1 MAYIYKI
8 YIIIKYIWHTIKL
21 TLVSVPLMSISAEY
35 TKRKI
40 KGFFIMWCRNCCTET
55 SYEHCPICNSKT
67 VEDIPSEVFWCSHCR
82 VPILQLV
89 TQPDKGVCPRCG
101 HKTKY
106 MSTDIR
112 PVFPEERLLFELL
125 LDREPNEFI
134 EKSVWASNS
143 RYYVDGKSISIP
155 SSLFKTADTVS
166 IAKKIEQHKTA
177 NSYSFFNRTIE
188 VFIEAN
194 NARLNYIKDEA
205 CSFVMQEVKR
215 FPEENIV
222 ISFSGG
228 KDSTATADVVV
239 KSLSNP
245 SLVHIFGDTTLEF
258 PYTTEYA
265 QRYREE
271 HPQAIFKVAKN
282 NEQVFMDVCKDIGPP
297 ARMMRWCCSMFKTG
311 PITRVINS
319 LYRNQQILTFYGIRK
334 NESVSRSKYN
344 RVEDDAESVKI
355 QQQTVAS
362 PIFFWKDLDV
372 WLYLL
377 AEKVD
382 FNEAYRLGYD
392 RVGCWC
398 CPNNNQRAQFLS
410 RIYMPEKSKEWRDFL
425 VDFAVKI
432 GKPDPEEYVDEGGW
446 KARQGGN
453 GLAAAGDVKIRFS
466 NCTSEEHA
474 KIYRLVRPFDDELV
488 GMFVPFG
495 RVAPELG
502 QKLLHEVLVLD
513 AKTNVPI
520 LSLQPFNHDGYDYA
534 VKVRTM
540 NVADHDDLQ
549 RMVGYQIR
557 KFNVCRQCL
566 KCESICRAGAISI
579 TGGQYYIDPDKCV
592 HCKMCMTAKYLD
604 GGCTMDKYLRTK

>member
-1 MAYIYKI
+1 
-8 YIIIKYIWHTIKL
+8 
-21 TLVSVPLMSISAEY
+21 
-35 TKRKI
+35 
-40 KGFFIMWCRNCCTET
+40 MWCRNCNIELN
-55 SYEHCPICNSKT
+55 EKKCPVCGSDTI
-67 VEDIPSEVFWCSHCR
+67 EDTPAEIYWCSSCK
-82 VPILQLV
+82 VPVLQEV
-89 TQPDKGVCPRCG
+89 SQVDKGVCPRCG
-101 HKTKY
+101 SKMKY
-106 MSTDIR
+106 MSSDIR
-112 PVFPEERLLFELL
+112 PVFPEERLLLEILL
-125 LDREPNEFI
+125 ECKPNEFI
-134 EKSVWASNS
+134 EKSVWAVNS
-143 RYYVDGKSISIP
+143 RYYIDGKSVSLP
-155 SSLFKTADTVS
+155 SSLFKTANADEITRKLE
-166 IAKKIEQHKTA
+166 IHKKN
-177 NSYSFFNRTIE
+177 NSYTFFDKNIKW
-188 VFIEAN
+188 FIEAN
-194 NARLNYIKDEA
+194 VLRLNYLKDEA
-205 CSFVMQEVKR
+205 YRFVNREAAK
-215 FPEENIV
+215 FPEENVV

-228 KDSTATADVVV
+228 KDSTATADVVI

-245 SLVHIFGDTTLEF
+245 SLVHIFGNTTLEF
-258 PYTTEYA
+258 PTTIDYA
-265 QRYREE
+265 NRYRGE
-271 HPQAIFKVAKN
+271 HPQAIFKVARN
-282 NEQVFMDVCKDIGPP
+282 NEQIFMDVCEDIGPP

-334 NESVSRSKYN
+334 SESVSRSKYN

-362 PIFFWKDLDV
+362 PIFFWKDMDV

-377 AEKVD
+377 AEGVD

-410 RIYMPEKSKEWRDFL
+410 RIYMPEKSREWRNFL
-425 VDFAVKI
+425 ISFAKKI
-432 GKPDPEEYVDEGGW
+432 GKPDPEVYVDEGSW

-453 GLAAAGDVKIRFS
+453 GLPAAGDVKIKFS

-474 KIYRLVRPFDDELV
+474 KIYRLVRPFNDELV

-502 QKLLHEVLVLD
+502 QKLLHEIIVLEPR
-513 AKTNVPI
+513 TNVPI
-520 LSLQPFNHDGYDYA
+520 LSIQPFEHDGYEHA

-540 NVADHDDLQ
+540 NVANHEDLQ

-557 KFNVCRQCL
+557 KFNACRQCL
-566 KCESICRAGAISI
+566 KCESLCRTGAISVA
-579 TGGQYYIDPDKCV
+579 GGQYYIDPDKCV